1 MGMFSRSKGK
11 RGERM
16 FASLCREQG
25 YDVHRTS
32 QYCGKHGTADVVG
45 LPGVYVEV
53 KYVQALNIAK
63 AMEQSERD
71 ADAAGKDEFPIVAS
85 KRAKEPW
92 LVTMRALDWLSM
104 IGLYEELDNVH
115 TAFKPQEKFSIRKE
129 LERAK
134 ELLYPKGDIVALRY
148 DRGDFHLATMYAED
162 WFTLYREWE
171 AGMDLKRRAE
181 REEH

>member
-85 KRAKEPW
+85 KRSKEPW
-92 LVTMRALDWLSM
+92 LVTMRAMDWISM
-104 IGLYEELDNVH
+104 VGLYEDLEHVH
-115 TAFKPQEKFSIRKE
+115 TVFKTQEKFSIRGT

-134 ELLYPKGDIVALRY
+134 FLYPNGGLIALRY
-148 DRGDFHLATMYAED
+148 DRGDFHLTTMYADD
-162 WFTLYREWE
+162 WFAIYKEWE
-171 AGMDLKRRAE
+171 AGMDLKRRADSD
-181 REEH
+181 EH

>member
-63 AMEQSERD
+63 AMEQSESD
-71 ADAAGKDEFPIVAS
+71 ADAAGNDEFPIVAS
-85 KRAKEPW
+85 KRTKEPW
-92 LVTMRALDWLSM
+92 LLTMRALDWISM
-104 IGLYEELDNVH
+104 IGLYEDLANVH
-115 TAFKPQEKFSIRKE
+115 TIFKVQAKFSIRNELGVWKE
-129 LERAK
+129 R
-134 ELLYPKGDIVALRY
+134 YPSGLVALRY

-162 WFTLYREWE
+162 WFTIYREWE

>member
-85 KRAKEPW
+85 KRSKEPW
-92 LVTMRALDWLSM
+92 LVTMRAMDWISM
-104 IGLYEELDNVH
+104 VGLYEDLEHVH
-115 TAFKPQEKFSIRKE
+115 TVFKTQEKFSIRGT

-134 ELLYPKGDIVALRY
+134 FLYPNGGLIALRY
-148 DRGDFHLATMYAED
+148 DRGDFHLTTMYADD
-162 WFTLYREWE
+162 WFAIYKEWE
-171 AGMDLKRRAE
+171 AGMDLKRRADS
-181 REEH
+181 EEH